1 MFHEL
6 IINSV
11 IIIKGC
17 TIQWNKGKNVTVKV
31 VKKKQKHKVKGAV
44 RFVNKTVQNVSFF
57 HFFSPPA
64 GKLNYILIV
73 FY

>member
-1 MFHEL
+1 M
-6 IINSV
+6 
-11 IIIKGC
+11 
-17 TIQWNKGKNVTVKV
+17 TVKV

-64 GKLNYILIV
+64 GMFELKLNKYSMSLLKIIGFVTIKNEMYRFLKNNP
-73 FY
+73 